1 MRKKDVSAAC
11 IIFIFILSF
20 LLCAMIF
27 KFFIIPHIQY
37 ANEYIRKEF
46 VAYCVDKL
54 KECFFDFKTDIS

>member
-11 IIFIFILSF
+11 IILIFILSF

-37 ANEYIRKEF
+37 ANEYVKKEF

-54 KECFFDFKTDIS
+54 K